1 MVGYL
6 DTDKLILGPGVVCL
20 GFFDGVHL
28 GHRAIIDQGKQKAA
42 QLCLPLYVHTYD
54 LPPMNLI
61 KHAGAVKEL
70 SPLPQKAALFEEA
83 GVDVVAV
90 SRFDERL
97 MRMDGSQFFY
107 DILIGRLHARHL
119 VIGYNHRFGYKGS
132 TDAKAL
138 EALCE
143 RSGIGLSVVSA
154 VSLPDGRAISSSAIR
169 NALTRGDTAL
179 AQRMLGRPVTQAM
192 KDIFFSINE
201 ETEKVEEGFA

>member
-70 SPLPQKAALFEEA
+70 SPLPQKAALLEEA

-90 SRFDERL
+90 SRFDEQL
-97 MRMDGSQFFY
+97 MRMEGSQFFS

-154 VSLPDGRAISSSAIR
+154 VSLPDGRAISSSDIR

>member
-1 MVGYL
+1 M

-70 SPLPQKAALFEEA
+70 SPLPQKAALLEEA

-90 SRFDERL
+90 SRFDEQL
-97 MRMDGSQFFY
+97 MRMEGSQFFS

-119 VIGYNHRFGYKGS
+119 VIGYDHRFGYKGS

-154 VSLPDGRAISSSAIR
+154 VSLPDGRAISSSDIR

>member
-70 SPLPQKAALFEEA
+70 SPLPQKAALLEEA

-90 SRFDERL
+90 SRFDEQL
-97 MRMDGSQFFY
+97 MRMEGSQFFS

-119 VIGYNHRFGYKGS
+119 VIGYDHRFGYKGS

-154 VSLPDGRAISSSAIR
+154 VSLPDGRAISSSDIR

>member
-6 DTDKLILGPGVVCL
+6 DTDQLTLGPGVVCL

-42 QLCLPLYVHTYD
+42 ELHLPLYVHTYD
-54 LPPMNLI
+54 IPPMNLV
-61 KHAGAVKEL
+61 KHAGTVKEL
-70 SPLPQKAALFEEA
+70 SSLPEKAVLLEEA

-97 MRMDGSQFFY
+97 MRMDGRQFFS
-107 DILIGRLHARHL
+107 DILLGRLHARHL
-119 VIGYNHRFGYKGS
+119 VIGFDHRFGYRGG
-132 TDAKAL
+132 TDPQAL
-138 EALCE
+138 EALCAH
-143 RSGIGLSVVSA
+143 SGIGLSVVGA
-154 VSLPDGRAISSSAIR
+154 VKLADGRAISSSAIR
-169 NALTRGDTAL
+169 EALTRGDVAL

-192 KDIFFSINE
+192 RDNFISING

>member
-6 DTDKLILGPGVVCL
+6 DTDQLTLGPGVVCL

-28 GHRAIIDQGKQKAA
+28 GHRAILDEGKQKAA

-70 SPLPQKAALFEEA
+70 SPLPQKAALLEEA

-154 VSLPDGRAISSSAIR
+154 VSLPDGRTISSSAIR
-169 NALTRGDTAL
+169 NALTRRDTAL

-192 KDIFFSINE
+192 KDIFFSINR

>member
-1 MVGYL
+1 M
-6 DTDKLILGPGVVCL
+6 DTNQLTLGPGVVCL

-28 GHRAIIDQGKQKAA
+28 GHRAIIDEGKQKAA

-70 SPLPQKAALFEEA
+70 SPLPQKAALLEEA

>member
-70 SPLPQKAALFEEA
+70 SPLPQKAALLEEA

-97 MRMDGSQFFY
+97 MRMDGCQFFY

-192 KDIFFSINE
+192 KDIFFSTNR